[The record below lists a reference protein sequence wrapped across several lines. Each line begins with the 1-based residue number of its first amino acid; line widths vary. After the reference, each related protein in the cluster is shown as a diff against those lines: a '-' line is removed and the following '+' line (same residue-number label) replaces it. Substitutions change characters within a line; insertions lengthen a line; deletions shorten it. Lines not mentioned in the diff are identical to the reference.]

1 MARHGGL
8 SPSTLG
14 RIWRVHGLK
23 PHLVRT
29 FKLSNDPLFAEK
41 LDAIGVLYWN
51 PPEQALVLSLDEKS
65 QMQTLDRTQP
75 GLPLK
80 KGRGPT
86 MTHDFKRHGTTTLFA
101 ALNTLDGRVRGTCRP
116 RHTHQ
121 EWLRFLRLIERQT
134 AQHKQLHLI
143 VDN

>member
-1 MARHGGL
+1 M
-8 SPSTLG
+8 
-14 RIWRVHGLK
+14 
-23 PHLVRT
+23 
-29 FKLSNDPLFAEK
+29 
-41 LDAIGVLYWN
+41 
-51 PPEQALVLSLDEKS
+51 SLDEKS

-86 MTHDFKRHGTTTLFA
+86 MTHDFKRHGTTTLLA
-101 ALNTLDGRVRGTCRP
+101 ALNTLDGRVMGTCRP